1 MKRIFSLL
9 IIVLLLACS
18 ACSVRLDENETYAL
32 DILSSYREMLV
43 APDSM
48 VLKNNIA
55 LVRAGDDNGEEHT
68 YCYFTASG
76 TNEQGTELTST
87 ICYLDGEFFCD
98 MEDMAVFLENGMGT
112 TDTVMDIELLIRCRD
127 VLDKYEQWK
136 TDGDQTVNGET
147 VAGKLK
153 IQWETEHD

>member
-1 MKRIFSLL
+1 MNRIFSLL
-9 IIVLLLACS
+9 IMVLLLSCS
-18 ACSVRLDENETYAL
+18 ACGAKLDENETYAL

-43 APDSM
+43 DPSSM
-48 VLKNNIA
+48 VLHGDIA
-55 LVRAGDDNGEEHT
+55 LVHGEEEHT

-98 MEDMAVFLENGMGT
+98 MEDMELFLENGMGT
-112 TDTVMDIELLIRCRD
+112 TDTVMDIELLIRCQD
-127 VLDKYEQWK
+127 VLDKYEQWRA
-136 TDGDQTVNGET
+136 DGDLTVDGET

-153 IQWETEHD
+153 IQWEAEHD

>member
-43 APDSM
+43 DPSSM
-48 VLKNNIA
+48 VLHGDIA
-55 LVRAGDDNGEEHT
+55 LIHGDEHT

-87 ICYLDGEFFCD
+87 ICYLDGSFFCD